1 MKTCRFLRFV
11 FFVTF
16 LWCSRGVAQTN
27 FSGDIL
33 VGSGQTYTSLTINNA
48 GGLFKAINEG
58 TVVGDITVYITS
70 NLTETGDNGLNEF
83 AAPYTITIRPS
94 AAEERIITGWKTAR
108 GLIYLNGADR
118 VTIDGRFNGQG
129 NYLTINNYYWSTS
142 FNIASIQIA
151 SIGSG
156 FGVTDV
162 TIRNCNLYNG
172 HKGSGSYGIFVGGIN
187 IPNSGY
193 DIANISIIDNVIDD
207 AGHGIG
213 VFGNSTNPAQN
224 LVVTGNLLGSW
235 DNSLQST
242 GIYLGNINGCT
253 VGNNEIN
260 KFNTSA
266 SQIGIRLDGSGSSQT
281 VISGNHIH
289 GFKNASFGS
298 KGIRIQTGSASG
310 NVLVYNNLIY
320 DIGGPGDN
328 SFAFSNHANYGI
340 GVFGNTGSV
349 SIHYNTINL
358 WGTFSRSMAT
368 RSAALYVAPN
378 SVNLDIRNNIF
389 RNSIINTW
397 NSGAKSY
404 AVVVEAASGVLTSI
418 DYNDYHTQ
426 YGQGVLGFLSS
437 DRTTLADWQS
447 ATGQDANSLNEDPQ
461 LRSFVFLQ
469 PITGSPV
476 LGAATPIAGITTDYE
491 GITRDAVSPSMGA
504 YETGYVIPAVDWC
517 NLQSPAIEFLF
528 EGQSFEAYARVLED
542 GVTNLQ
548 GQGPGIQCWIG
559 WSMDDTNPN
568 TWTNW
573 IVADYHGDEG
583 TKDEYKAIVEGT
595 LPAGTYYIASRF
607 LITDGVY
614 QYGGRSVGGGGFWDG
629 VYNVS
634 GVVTIQDN
642 QVDFANLASPS
653 SATIME
659 GDTLDVFGLAEVLF
673 VTTTANPSAGL
684 QAWIGLSSTNTDP
697 ATWTEWFE
705 ADFTQQSGNRHE
717 YKALIGPGLL
727 PGTHYYAS
735 RFKLCDD
742 GYVYGGYSGAG
753 GGFWDGISNVSG
765 VLTVE
770 PFVLNVPWSQDFPG
784 YYPPGMPTGWVAVDV
799 NGDGNT
805 WYVADNELMVE
816 YNSNEDM
823 DDWVFSPGVNLT
835 AGVTYQLKFY
845 YRAQNSFFP
854 EKLELKYGTEK
865 SVAGMTSAPL
875 FYDDN
880 ITNTWS
886 EEAVCEITP
895 SVSGVYY
902 FGWHGFSDADMY
914 YLYID
919 DIEMEMIEAW
929 TGLVSVYWSNPGNWS
944 SGNVPTAASSVF
956 INSPHHVIVDLPH
969 AICENL
975 TIKPGAKVSIQ
986 PNMGLEVVENLDN
999 QANEAGL
1006 LIMSDATGTGSLL
1019 HHSFAEG
1026 VFQRYIEAGDWNQND
1041 DGWHLLSSPV
1051 LMQPIEGSW
1060 TPSGVDDDYD
1070 FYYWD
1075 SEQSIWLNQKD
1086 PLNDITHFTSG
1097 LSYLVSYQQAK
1108 TQVFS
1113 GIINTEGIASNM
1125 PISGD
1130 SWVSLGNPF
1139 ATALIW
1145 NNMDWML
1152 DGYADVAKLW
1162 KRSTQSYEDLYPGG
1176 IIPASNGFIGFGA
1189 AGSSTIWIQMSI
1201 PATARTINST
1211 PFYKSGWNQGI
1222 FLKVRENERHSE
1234 QESVILQ
1241 NPLATGSFSM
1251 RCDSRFL
1258 PGFAPL
1264 FYSLK
1269 NGEPLSTYAVTDF
1282 QSGGEVLFG
1291 FEKVQAEHYELIFD
1305 TEKSEKTGSLWLTDL
1320 KTDEVHD
1327 LLNHPVYAFQAAEGD
1342 ETIRFKLTFGGVGIR
1357 ENYPEFNKI
1366 VVKGNVLQVLPG
1378 SEIEQIDIYGL
1389 AGQLLFTS
1397 PNPGDAIPLDLAS
1410 GIYIVKARTK
1420 QGTFVKKIFV
1430 N

>member
-1 MKTCRFLRFV
+1 MKTSRFLRFV

-27 FSGDIL
+27 FSGDIF
-33 VGSGQTYTSLTINNA
+33 VGSGQTYTSLTMNNA

-172 HKGSGSYGIFVGGIN
+172 HKGNGSYGIFVGGIN

-193 DIANISIIDNVIDD
+193 DIANISIMDNVIDD

-213 VFGNSTNPAQN
+213 IMGQSTSPAQN

-289 GFKNASFGS
+289 GFKNNSFGS

-310 NVLVYNNLIY
+310 NVLVCNNLIY

-328 SFAFSNHANYGI
+328 SFTFSGNANYGI

-358 WGTFSRSMAT
+358 WGTFNRSLAT
-368 RSAALYVAPN
+368 RSAALYVASN
-378 SVNLDIRNNIF
+378 SVNVDVRSNIF
-389 RNSIINTW
+389 CNSIINNW
-397 NSGAKSY
+397 HSGAKSY
-404 AVVVEAASGVLTSI
+404 SIYVDAVSGVFTTI
-418 DYNDYHTQ
+418 NFNDYHAPL
-426 YGQGVLGFLSS
+426 GQGVVGYLST
-437 DRTTLADWQS
+437 DRPTLADWQS
-447 ATGQDANSLNEDPQ
+447 ATGQDGNSLSIDPL
-461 LRSFVFLQ
+461 LRSNVQLQ
-469 PITGSPV
+469 PFTGSPV

-491 GITRDAVSPSMGA
+491 GIIRDAVSPSMGA
-504 YETGYVIPAVDWC
+504 YETGYVVPAVDWC
-517 NLQSPAIEFLF
+517 NLQFPAIEFLF
-528 EGQSFEAYARVLED
+528 EGQAFEAYARVMED

-573 IVADYHGDEG
+573 VVADYHGDEG

-595 LPAGTYYIASRF
+595 LPPGTYYIASRF

-642 QVDFANLASPS
+642 QVTFANLASPS

-659 GDTLDVFGLAEVLF
+659 GDTLNVFGLAEVPF
-673 VTTTANPSAGL
+673 VTSTALPSAGL
-684 QAWIGLSSTNTDP
+684 QAWIGVSTTNTDP
-697 ATWTEWFE
+697 ATWTEWYE
-705 ADFTQQSGNRHE
+705 ADFTQQSGSRHE

-727 PGTHYYAS
+727 PGTYYYAS

-742 GYVYGGYSGAG
+742 DFVYGGYSVAG

-770 PFVLNVPWSQDFPG
+770 PLVLNVPWSQRFDG
-784 YYPPGMPTGWVAVDV
+784 YYPPGLPAGWVAVDV
-799 NGDGNT
+799 NEDGNA
-805 WYVADNELMVE
+805 WYMGDNELIIE
-816 YNSNEDM
+816 YNPNEDM
-823 DDWVFSPGVNLT
+823 DDWIFSPGINLA

-895 SVSGVYY
+895 SASGVYY

-929 TGLVSVYWSNPGNWS
+929 TGLVSMYWSDPGNWS
-944 SGNVPTAASSVF
+944 SGNVPNAATNVVV
-956 INSPHHVIVDLPH
+956 NSPHNILVDLPH
-969 AICENL
+969 AICKDL
-975 TIKPGAKVSIQ
+975 KIRPGAKVSIL
-986 PNMGLEVVENLDN
+986 PNKGLEVTDYLIN
-999 QANEAGL
+999 QSAEAGL
-1006 LIMSDATGTGSLL
+1006 LIMSDASGTGSLL
-1019 HHSFAEG
+1019 HHTVAEG

-1051 LMQPIEGSW
+1051 PNHPIAGSW
-1060 TPSGVDDDYD
+1060 TPSGSGDDYD

-1075 SEQSIWLNQKD
+1075 AVEAMWLNQKD
-1086 PLNDITHFTSG
+1086 PMNGINAFTSG
-1097 LSYLVSYQQAK
+1097 LSYLVSYQQNK
-1108 TQVFS
+1108 TQIFS
-1113 GIINTEGIASNM
+1113 GVLNTQGLASNM
-1125 PISGD
+1125 PISED
-1130 SWVSLGNPF
+1130 SWVPLGNPF

-1145 NNMDWML
+1145 NNMHWML
-1152 DGYADVAKLW
+1152 DGYADIAKLW
-1162 KRSTQSYEDLYPGG
+1162 KRSTQSYEDLFPGG
-1176 IIPASNGFIGFGA
+1176 IIPATNGFMGFGN
-1189 AGSSTIWIQMSI
+1189 GVYGTVWIQMTI
-1201 PATARTINST
+1201 PEAARTINTT

-1241 NPLATGSFSM
+1241 HAEAGESFSM
-1251 RCDSRFL
+1251 KCDSRFL
-1258 PGFAPL
+1258 PGFAPQ

-1269 NGEPLSTYAVTDF
+1269 NGEALSTYAVPDI
-1282 QSGGEVLFG
+1282 QSGGGILFG
-1291 FEKVQAEHYELIFD
+1291 FIKNHARDYELVLD
-1305 TEKSEKTGSLWLTDL
+1305 SEKSEKTGSLWLTDL
-1320 KTDEVHD
+1320 KTGEVHD
-1327 LLNHPVYAFQAAEGD
+1327 LLNHPVYAFQSAEGD

-1357 ENYPEFNKI
+1357 ENYPDFNKI
-1366 VVKGNVLQVLPG
+1366 FVKGNVLQVLPG

-1389 AGQLLFTS
+1389 AGQHLFAL

-1420 QGTFVKKIFV
+1420 QGAFAKKIFV

>member
-1 MKTCRFLRFV
+1 MKTSRFLRFV

-16 LWCSRGVAQTN
+16 LWCSRSFSQTN
-27 FSGDIL
+27 FSGDIF
-33 VGSGQTYTSLTINNA
+33 VGTGQTYTSLTINNT

-70 NLTETGDNGLNEF
+70 DLTETGDVGLNEF
-83 AAPYTITIRPS
+83 AAPYTFTIRPS
-94 AAEERIITGWKTAR
+94 AAEVRTINGWKNGK

-142 FNIASIQIA
+142 FNIASIQVA
-151 SIGSG
+151 SIGTG
-156 FGVTDV
+156 FGVSDV
-162 TIRNCNLYNG
+162 TIRNCNIKNG

-187 IPNSGY
+187 ISSSGY
-193 DIANISIIDNVIDD
+193 DISNISIIDNVIDD

-213 VFGNSTNPAQN
+213 ILGQSTSPAQN
-224 LVVTGNLLGSW
+224 LVATGNLLGSL

-253 VGNNEIN
+253 VSNNEIN

-266 SQIGIRLDGSGSSQT
+266 SQIGIRLDGSGSSQA

-289 GFKNASFGS
+289 GFKSNVGS

-328 SFAFSNHANYGI
+328 SFAYSNNANYGI
-340 GVFGNTGSV
+340 GIFGNTGSV
-349 SIHYNTINL
+349 SVHYNTINL
-358 WGTFSRSMAT
+358 WGTFNRSMAT

-378 SVNLDIRNNIF
+378 SVNLDIRSNIF

-404 AVVVEAASGVLTSI
+404 AVVVEAVSGVLTSI
-418 DYNDYHTQ
+418 DYNDYYTQ

-437 DRTTLADWQS
+437 DRITLADWQS

-461 LRSFVFLQ
+461 LRSLVFLQ

-517 NLQSPAIEFLF
+517 NLQSPTIEFLF
-528 EGQSFEAYARVLED
+528 EGQAFEAYARVMED
-542 GVTNLQ
+542 GVTNLP
-548 GQGPGIQCWIG
+548 GQGSGIECWIG
-559 WSMDDTNPN
+559 WSLDDTNPN

-595 LPAGTYYIASRF
+595 LTPGTYYIASRF
-607 LITDGVY
+607 RITDGVY
-614 QYGGRSVGGGGFWDG
+614 QYGGRSVDGGGFWDG

-642 QVDFANLASPS
+642 QVDFANLASPP
-653 SATIME
+653 SATILE
-659 GDTLDVFGLAEVLF
+659 GDTLDVFGLAEVPF
-673 VTTTANPSAGL
+673 VTSTALPSAGL
-684 QAWIGLSSTNTDP
+684 QAWIGISETNTDP
-697 ATWTEWFE
+697 ATWTDWFE
-705 ADFTQQSGNRHE
+705 ADFAQQSGNRHE

-727 PGTHYYAS
+727 PGTYYYAS
-735 RFKLCDD
+735 RFQLCDD
-742 GYVYGGYSGAG
+742 VFVYGGYSITG
-753 GGFWDGISNVSG
+753 GGFWDGIANVSG

-770 PFVLNVPWSQDFPG
+770 PLVLNVPWMQGFDG
-784 YYPPGMPTGWVAVDV
+784 YYPPGLPAGWAAVDV
-799 NGDGNT
+799 NEDGNA
-805 WYVADNELMVE
+805 WYMGDNELVIE

-823 DDWVFSPGVNLT
+823 DDWIFSPGVNLT
-835 AGVTYQLKFY
+835 AGATYQIRFF
-845 YRAQNSFFP
+845 YRAESSNYP

-865 SVAGMTSAPL
+865 SVAGMTSQPM
-875 FYDDN
+875 FYNTN
-880 ITNTWS
+880 ITNAWY
-886 EEAVCEITP
+886 EEAVCDITP
-895 SVSGVYY
+895 AATGVYY

-914 YLYID
+914 NLYID
-919 DIEMEMIEAW
+919 DISVIMVDAW
-929 TGLVSVYWSNPGNWS
+929 TGLVSMYWSNPGNWS
-944 SGNVPTAASSVF
+944 SGNVPTAASSVH

-999 QANEAGL
+999 QASEAGL

-1041 DGWHLLSSPV
+1041 DGWHLLSSPIP
-1051 LMQPIEGSW
+1051 MQPIEGNW
-1060 TPSGVDDDYD
+1060 TPAGVGDDYD

-1097 LSYLVSYQQAK
+1097 LSYLVSYQQTK

-1211 PFYKSGWNQGI
+1211 PFYKTGWNQGI
-1222 FLKVRENERHSE
+1222 FLKVRENERYSE

-1241 NPLATGSFSM
+1241 HAAAGESFSM
-1251 RCDSRFL
+1251 KCDSRFL

-1269 NGEPLSTYAVTDF
+1269 NGEALSTYAVTDF
-1282 QSGGEVLFG
+1282 QAGGEVLFG
-1291 FEKVQAEHYELIFD
+1291 FEKVQAESYELIFD

-1320 KTDEVHD
+1320 KTGEVHD
-1327 LLNHPVYAFQAAEGD
+1327 LLNHPVYAFQSAAGD

-1357 ENYPEFNKI
+1357 ENFPDFDRI
-1366 VVKGNVLQVLPG
+1366 FVKGNVLHVLPG
-1378 SEIEQIDIYGL
+1378 SEIEQIEVYGL
-1389 AGQLLFTS
+1389 AGQILLTAV
-1397 PNPGDAIPLDLAS
+1397 NPGDAIPLGLAS
-1410 GIYIVKARTK
+1410 GIYLVKARIK
-1420 QGTFVKKIFV
+1420 AGTYVKKIFV